1 MAGNQVEHVSEL
13 GKYITIA
20 NQQVTWEQTIKK
32 SRFIV
37 SMTRVSNEEEAKEF
51 IESINVKHR
60 KATHNVWAY
69 MLGNRN
75 EVQRYSDN
83 GEPAGTAG
91 VPMLEVL
98 KNNAIRD
105 IAVVVTRYFG
115 GIKLGAGGLVRAY
128 AGTVVGG
135 VEDCGLIER
144 IQRHEVSLKVSYS
157 QYESLAYWLKKHDH
171 EILDTDYTAD
181 VIIKVAIADDDMMTF
196 KAAVIDELAGQV
208 EIVVGGID
216 WFEVPYPQR
225 VSAKTETLK

>member
-1 MAGNQVEHVSEL
+1 MAGNQVEHVEEL

-20 NQQVTWEQTIKK
+20 KQQITWEQVIKK

-37 SMTRVSNEEEAKEF
+37 NIARVSNEEEAKQF
-51 IESINVKHR
+51 IDSISLTHR

-69 MLGNRN
+69 LLGDRN
-75 EVQRYSDN
+75 EIQRYSDN

-105 IAVVVTRYFG
+105 VAVVVTRYFG

-135 VEDCGLIER
+135 VEASGLIER
-144 IQRHEVSLKVSYS
+144 IQRHEVRLQIAYKQLDPLK
-157 QYESLAYWLKKHDH
+157 YWLGQNDYQ
-171 EILDTDYTAD
+171 ILDTAYASDVTITVAVADSEMTA
-181 VIIKVAIADDDMMTF
+181 F
-196 KAAVIDELAGQV
+196 KQAVTDEMAGQV
-208 EIVVGGID
+208 QIVVGNIN
-216 WFEVPYPQR
+216 WYEIPYTNK
-225 VSAKTETLK
+225 VHAKTETLK